1 MFLLQS
7 FEIYFTVSNLFLKV
21 TTKLRLY
28 ILFQIF
34 KNGTLC
40 SREIFSTMMTA
51 NYRLNCMPERSILE
65 RSRKGNYNYF
75 TNKKL
80 IIFFKRISLVLNF
93 TVIFLFVK
101 LSANENLLACA
112 LNLHNH
118 SHLIK
123 KK

>member
-34 KNGTLC
+34 KSGTLC

-51 NYRLNCMPERSILE
+51 NDRLNCMPERSILE
-65 RSRKGNYNYF
+65 RSRKGNYSYF

-80 IIFFKRISLVLNF
+80 IIFLKEFP
-93 TVIFLFVK
+93 LF
-101 LSANENLLACA
+101 
-112 LNLHNH
+112 
-118 SHLIK
+118 
-123 KK
+123 